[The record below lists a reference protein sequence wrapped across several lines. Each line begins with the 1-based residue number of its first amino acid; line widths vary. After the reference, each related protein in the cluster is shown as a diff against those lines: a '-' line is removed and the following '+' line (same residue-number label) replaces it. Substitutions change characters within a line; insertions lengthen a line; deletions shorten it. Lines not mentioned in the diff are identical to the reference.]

1 MTNSIDELEK
11 ADCIFVMGSN
21 TTEQHPLVASRIQE
35 AVRKNK
41 ATLIVV
47 DPRRIPL
54 TEDAYIYAR
63 ITPGTNLALIN
74 AMLHV
79 IIKEELV
86 DYQFVSSR
94 TQGFEELKASV
105 AGFSPEIASK
115 ITGIPA
121 STIEDMAR
129 IYATADRGS
138 IVYAMGITQHIT
150 GSKNVAAL
158 ANLAMITG
166 NIGKESTGVYP
177 LRGQNNV
184 QGACDMGALPN
195 CLPGYQKLEDERVVE
210 KFKHVWGGFSCEVG
224 LTVTDMTHHAD
235 ANNIRAMYIM
245 GENPAI
251 SDPDINRVKAVLADL
266 EFLVVQDIFLTETAQ
281 LADVVLP
288 GASFAEKDGT
298 FTNTER
304 RVQRVRKA
312 IQPVGESKADW
323 EILCEIARAM
333 GCDMG
338 YSHPSEIMD
347 EIASLVPSYAG
358 IDYNRLENGGLQWPC
373 PDKDHPGTKYLH
385 KDKFTGGLGKFTVN
399 DYIDPAEMPDEQY
412 PFILTTGRILHHYHT
427 GTMTRRSWAL
437 EFERPEAYIEINPSD
452 AQRLGLSKRSKL
464 RVTSRR
470 GSLVVKPLITDAI
483 GEGVV
488 FMPFHYNEAPANI
501 LTSGHVDPK
510 SKIPELK
517 VTAVRI
523 EEVK

>member
-11 ADCIFVMGSN
+11 ADCIFVIGSN
-21 TTEQHPLVASRIQE
+21 TTEQHPLIASRIQE

-41 ATLIVV
+41 ATLMVV
-47 DPRRIPL
+47 DPRKIPL

-79 IIKEELV
+79 IIKEDLV
-86 DYQFVSSR
+86 DHQFIGSR

-105 AGFSPEIASK
+105 EGFGPEIASK

-138 IVYAMGITQHIT
+138 IVYAMGITQHVT

-166 NIGKESTGVYP
+166 NIGRESTGVNP

-195 CLPGYQKLEDERVVE
+195 CLPGYQKLVDEQAIE
-210 KFKHVWGGFSCEVG
+210 KFKGVWGDFNRETG

-304 RVQRVRKA
+304 RVQRVRRA

-333 GCDMG
+333 GCDIF
-338 YSHPSEIMD
+338 YSHPSEIQ
-347 EIASLVPSYAG
+347 EPS
-358 IDYNRLENGGLQWPC
+358 R
-373 PDKDHPGTKYLH
+373 DK
-385 KDKFTGGLGKFTVN
+385 
-399 DYIDPAEMPDEQY
+399 IPAQGQ
-412 PFILTTGRILHHYHT
+412 I
-427 GTMTRRSWAL
+427 
-437 EFERPEAYIEINPSD
+437 
-452 AQRLGLSKRSKL
+452 
-464 RVTSRR
+464 RR
-470 GSLVVKPLITDAI
+470 GAGQI
-483 GEGVV
+483 
-488 FMPFHYNEAPANI
+488 Y
-501 LTSGHVDPK
+501 
-510 SKIPELK
+510 
-517 VTAVRI
+517 RQ
-523 EEVK
+523 